1 MQTAG
6 TTLRNMN
13 IRYSF
18 LHGGYWMVFGATY
31 NFVTVYLLSKN
42 FASDEIGIILASTNI
57 FSALL
62 QPLVAGFA
70 DRSKKDSLR
79 AITSLML
86 FVCLSISVIM
96 TFAPEIMVI
105 TALLY
110 FLLLTV
116 MLTIHPLINALG
128 INYINKGL
136 ALNFGAAR
144 GMGSLTYAIMSLTLG
159 VAVDRKGTDILPFV
173 FAALFGLTFLF
184 AIIFRLKSD
193 EMLPEERHDQM
204 DIQTHKGNS
213 SDEPDHLSL
222 FGFVAKYKKFT
233 AYLMGIIL
241 IFICFNIINIYMIK
255 IVENV
260 GGNETSMGTA
270 FAIAAVLELPVMLTF
285 SKLIRR
291 YDIGMMLK
299 FSAMIFT
306 LKTFVTLVSTNMFM
320 IYVAQGLQMLSYA
333 IFIPGS
339 IYYVNQVLE
348 RKDMIKGQA
357 FTTAATTLGG
367 VGGSLIGG
375 WLLTFT
381 SVANTLLFGLTLS
394 ALGLVVMFFSIETRK
409 INGHSY

>member
-13 IRYSF
+13 IRYSL

-42 FASDEIGIILASTNI
+42 FASDQIGIILASTNI

-79 AITSLML
+79 AITSIML
-86 FVCLSISVIM
+86 FVCLSISLIM
-96 TFAPEIMVI
+96 AFAPEIMLV

-136 ALNFGAAR
+136 PLNFGAAR
-144 GMGSLTYAIMSLTLG
+144 GMGSLSYAIMSLILG
-159 VAVDRKGTDILPFV
+159 AAVDRNGTDILPFV
-173 FAALFGLTFLF
+173 FTALFGLTFF
-184 AIIFRLKSD
+184 FTSIFRYKAD
-193 EMLPEERHDQM
+193 ETVPEEPHGHM
-204 DIQTHKGNS
+204 DIPVPKG
-213 SDEPDHLSL
+213 DVPAEPDHLSL
-222 FGFVAKYKKFT
+222 IGFIGKYKKFT
-233 AYLMGIIL
+233 VYLMGVIL
-241 IFICFNIINIYMIK
+241 IFTCFNIINIYMIK

-270 FAIAAVLELPVMLTF
+270 FAIAAVLELPVMLSF
-285 SKLIRR
+285 SKLIRKF
-291 YDIGMMLK
+291 DIGKMLK
-299 FSAMIFT
+299 FSALIFT
-306 LKTFVTLVSTNMFM
+306 IKTLVTLISANMFM
-320 IYVAQGLQMLSYA
+320 IYVAQGMQMLSYA

-348 RKDMIKGQA
+348 RKDMIRGQA

-367 VGGSLIGG
+367 VGGSLVGG
-375 WLLTFT
+375 WLLSFT
-381 SVANTLLFGLTLS
+381 TVTNTLLIGLALS
-394 ALGLVVMFFSIETRK
+394 AAGLIVMYFSIETRK
-409 INGHSY
+409 Y

>member
-1 MQTAG
+1 
-6 TTLRNMN
+6 
-13 IRYSF
+13 
-18 LHGGYWMVFGATY
+18 
-31 NFVTVYLLSKN
+31 
-42 FASDEIGIILASTNI
+42 
-57 FSALL
+57 
-62 QPLVAGFA
+62 
-70 DRSKKDSLR
+70 
-79 AITSLML
+79 
-86 FVCLSISVIM
+86 M

>member
-1 MQTAG
+1 MQT
-6 TTLRNMN
+6 TSSTLRTMN
-13 IRYSF
+13 IKYA
-18 LHGGYWMVFGATY
+18 LVHGGYWMVFGATY

-42 FASDEIGIILASTNI
+42 FESDQIGLILALTNI

-70 DRSKKDSLR
+70 DKTRKDSLR
-79 AITSLML
+79 YITAIML
-86 FVCLSISVIM
+86 FVCLSLSVVM
-96 TFAPEIMVI
+96 AMAPEIMII

-110 FLLLTV
+110 FMLLTV

-128 INYINKGL
+128 INFINKGL

-144 GMGSLTYAIMSLTLG
+144 GMGSLSYAVMSLILG
-159 VAVDRKGTDILPFV
+159 AAVDRNGTDILPFV
-173 FAALFGLTFLF
+173 FTALFGLSLF
-184 AIIFRLKSD
+184 FISIFKLKASD
-193 EMLPEERHDQM
+193 IVSNEPLSDVQGNPTAEEA
-204 DIQTHKGNS
+204 TPPNS
-213 SDEPDHLSL
+213 SDALSL
-222 FGFVAKYKKFT
+222 IGFFKKYNKF
-233 AYLMGIIL
+233 AIYLIGIIL

-270 FAIAAVLELPVMLTF
+270 FAIAAILELPVMLSF

-291 YDIGMMLK
+291 YNIGTMLK
-299 FSAMIFT
+299 FSALIFT
-306 LKTFVTLVSTNMFM
+306 LKTLVTLFATNIFM
-320 IYVAQGLQMLSYA
+320 IYVAQSLQMLSYA

-367 VGGSLIGG
+367 VGGSLVGG
-375 WLLTFT
+375 WLLSFT
-381 SVANTLLFGLTLS
+381 TVANTLIFGLGLS
-394 ALGLVVMFFSIETRK
+394 ALGFIVMYFSIETQK
-409 INGHSY
+409 N

>member
-13 IRYSF
+13 VRYSF
-18 LHGGYWMVFGATY
+18 LHGGYWMAFGATY

-62 QPLVAGFA
+62 QPLVAAFA

-86 FVCLSISVIM
+86 FVCLSISLIM
-96 TFAPEIMVI
+96 AFAPEIMVI

-159 VAVDRKGTDILPFV
+159 AAVDRNGTDILPFV
-173 FAALFGLTFLF
+173 FAALFGLTFF
-184 AIIFRLKSD
+184 FTSIFRLKTD
-193 EMLPEERHDQM
+193 ETLPEEPRDDM
-204 DIQTHKGNS
+204 DIPSQKGYIP
-213 SDEPDHLSL
+213 DEQDHLSL
-222 FGFVAKYKKFT
+222 FDFIAKYKKFT
-233 AYLMGIIL
+233 VYLMGIIL
-241 IFICFNIINIYMIK
+241 IFTCFNIINIYMIK

-260 GGNETSMGTA
+260 GGNKTSMGTA
-270 FAIAAVLELPVMLTF
+270 FAIAGVLELPVMLSF
-285 SKLIRR
+285 SRLIRR
-291 YDIGMMLK
+291 FDIGRMLQ
-299 FSAMIFT
+299 FSALVFT
-306 LKTFVTLVSTNMFM
+306 IKILVTLISTNIFM
-320 IYVAQGLQMLSYA
+320 IYAAQSLQMLSYA

-339 IYYVNQVLE
+339 IYYVNEILD

-367 VGGSLIGG
+367 VGGSLVGG
-375 WLLTFT
+375 LLLSFT
-381 SVANTLLFGLTLS
+381 TVANTLLFGLVLS
-394 ALGLVVMFFSIETRK
+394 AAGLVVLYFSIETRK
-409 INGHSY
+409 N